1 MDQDSIPGFADVV
14 PFQQS
19 AYKALCIT
27 GSDES
32 TIAVKR
38 GLQYAMAQGFI
49 LYGAAELT
57 TEGGSLSWR
66 IKITTL
72 DGQDRFA
79 DPGDYL
85 VISDTALRIYNG
97 PNGKRNNPNYADYFP
112 AEDKQ

>member
-1 MDQDSIPGFADVV
+1 MDQDIPGFADVV
-14 PFQQS
+14 PFQRS
-19 AYKALCIT
+19 AYKALQIAGT
-27 GSDES
+27 DES
-32 TIAVKR
+32 TIAVKH

-49 LYGAAELT
+49 IYGAAELT

-85 VISDTALRIYNG
+85 VLSDTALRIYNG
-97 PNGKRNNPNYADYFP
+97 PNGRRNNPSFADYFP
-112 AEDKQ
+112 AEDKR